1 MKKLLIFGFLLFFSN
16 TAFAFTYNELEY
28 DRKVCYGS
36 YSSKCF
42 YKLVTKYSSDS
53 RYANIVKFD
62 YGYALMVEKEY
73 TKAKFT
79 FQNILAS
86 EKENT
91 KLIAATKDAINKIN
105 EHTKDVYKAN
115 GNDRGNYYNSAN
127 TTKWKNNKDIKVCV
141 KGKTGKEYI
150 MKNAFRTWAQR
161 SGYAVSISFVTDV
174 NNADIICFFTDIIS
188 SQHAGLTEYKYV
200 RMADGKQY
208 ITKAY
213 VKVAL
218 TNPAGGKY
226 TDKNL
231 ESIALHEAGHALGI
245 SGHSN
250 NINDIMYYSTESYK
264 NGTLSNRDINT
275 LKAIYAN

>member
-1 MKKLLIFGFLLFFSN
+1 MKKLLIFWILLFFSN
-16 TAFAFTYNELEY
+16 AAFAFTYNEFEY
-28 DRKVCYGS
+28 DRKVCYSS

-42 YKLVTKYSSDS
+42 YKLITKYSSDS

-62 YGYALMVEKEY
+62 YGYALMAEKEY
-73 TKAKFT
+73 TKAKYT
-79 FQNILAS
+79 FQNILVA
-86 EKENT
+86 EKQNT
-91 KLIAATKDAINKIN
+91 ALINATKDAINKIN
-105 EHTKDVYKAN
+105 ERTKDVYKAN
-115 GNDRGNYYNSAN
+115 GNDRGNYYSSAGGI
-127 TTKWKNNKDIKVCV
+127 KWKNNKDIKVCV
-141 KGKTGKEYI
+141 KGTTGKEYL

-161 SGYAVSISFVTDV
+161 SGYAVSVSFVNNV
-174 NNADIICFFTDIIS
+174 NEADIIGFFTDFIS

-218 TNPAGGKY
+218 TNAAGGKY

-250 NINDIMYYSTESYK
+250 SINDIMYYSTESYK